1 MITLGEYEQREKR
14 LGPARAS
21 AGDNTY
27 ARQRGTA
34 YVSNSVSEEVHE
46 DESSDKIREFRQ
58 SETQNRA
65 LKLSVTLSFKS
76 H

>member
-46 DESSDKIREFRQ
+46 DEAVIR
-58 SETQNRA
+58 
-65 LKLSVTLSFKS
+65 SVNLGSQRLRTEP
-76 H
+76 